1 MDQNKTPHCTRFP
14 PWGKHKY
21 HVTDAAHISKG
32 PQITQRCP
40 RSRDT
45 QRLEEIVYGVD
56 LRFPWFTSH
65 SREDTFS
72 KYRWVLLSAGS
83 SSLPSFALWCQH
95 VFLRFGLYTPR
106 SLRIREFGGGT
117 GAHLDVEL
125 PGEGQSP
132 SKTVAGGSLLLGYP
146 WSTAVAGNFAGSARS
161 PPESMLSPPVRAVR
175 RLRRQPGKCS
185 LSSTRQ
191 ANARSE
197 DIRHQI

>member
-106 SLRIREFGGGT
+106 SLRIREFGGGRGLT
-117 GAHLDVEL
+117 WMWSSQGRVKAPQKLWLGAVCCWDTHGA
-125 PGEGQSP
+125 PPWQG
-132 SKTVAGGSLLLGYP
+132 TLLGARDP
-146 WSTAVAGNFAGSARS
+146 LRSRCSPLPSEPSGVSADSLASAV
-161 PPESMLSPPVRAVR
+161 
-175 RLRRQPGKCS
+175 
-185 LSSTRQ
+185 
-191 ANARSE
+191 
-197 DIRHQI
+197 